1 MKRLLLIVLALGAMF
16 FATGCESDEKSTKK
30 KKIDFTVC
38 DESRMPNEL
47 LEIVNEKKEKVFK
60 LSYINDNY
68 LYIAVGYGE
77 RDRQDFSV
85 IVEDL
90 YVTDNAIYIDTEIY
104 IEGNTPTDSLAESK
118 ASMYPYIVIK
128 CEKID
133 LPVVFDTD

>member
-1 MKRLLLIVLALGAMF
+1 M
-16 FATGCESDEKSTKK
+16 KK
-30 KKIDFTVC
+30 KLLMVFLLMTILFLVGCDSDKEKQKKAVEFTVC
-38 DESRMPNEL
+38 DESKMPNEL
-47 LEIVNEKKEKVFK
+47 LEIVNEKKEKIFK

-77 RDRQDFSV
+77 KNRQDYSV

-90 YVTDNAIYIDTEIY
+90 YVTDNAVYVDTELY
-104 IEGNTPTDSLAESK
+104 TAENTPTDAVAEGG

>member
-1 MKRLLLIVLALGAMF
+1 MKKLLMLVLTLGTMF
-16 FATGCESDEKSTKK
+16 FIVGCNGDNQESKK
-30 KKIDFTVC
+30 KSIDFTVC

-47 LEIVNEKKEKVFK
+47 LEIVNEKKEKIFK

-77 RDRQDFSV
+77 RNRQDFSV

-90 YVTDNAIYIDTEIY
+90 YVTDNAIYVDTELY
-104 IEGNTPTDSLAESK
+104 MKENTPTDSLAEGET
-118 ASMYPYIVIK
+118 SMYPYIVIK

-133 LPVVFDTD
+133 LPVVFDAD